1 MKCLLCQQPIV
12 MQWQLAQLLTTHALL
27 LPRLCATCLRQF
39 EAIDQAQACPGCGR
53 ADSPTLCHDCQRW
66 VQMGETL
73 LHNQA
78 VYTYNAAMKAFIQQY
93 KGLGDWRLHE
103 AFSPQLQLTQRG
115 MVLVPIPTEAKH
127 YAVRGFDPVAGLFG
141 HLPLKHWLHKA
152 DTPLPQAKKDRAG
165 RMQTPQSFS
174 LAAEVEFGKVQTI
187 CLLDDLYT
195 TGRTLYHAADALR
208 AGGFSGKIIS
218 RTLIR

>member
-1 MKCLLCQQPIV
+1 MRCLLCHQPIAL
-12 MQWQLAQLLTTHALL
+12 QWSLTQLMTLHALV
-27 LPRLCATCLRQF
+27 LPRLCGACLRQF
-39 EAIDQAQACPGCGR
+39 AVIDAATACPGCGR
-53 ADSPTLCHDCQRW
+53 ADSPSLCHDCERW
-66 VQMGETL
+66 GQMGESL

-78 VYTYNAAMKAFIQQY
+78 VFTYNAAMKAFIQQY

-103 AFSPQLQLTQRG
+103 AFIPQLPLAKRG
-115 MVLVPIPTEAKH
+115 VALVPIPTEAKH

-152 DTPLPQAKKDRAG
+152 DTALPQAKKDRAG

-174 LAAEVEFGKVQTI
+174 VMTGVTFSQVSTV

-195 TGRTLYHAADALR
+195 TGRTLYHAAAALR
-208 AGGFSGKIIS
+208 AGGFTGTIIS